1 MSKKTMRVNFT
12 LDDES
17 YGKLQ
22 SIKQALPN
30 FNLSRRIRHA
40 IMDYE
45 PLDAFNAMMPEGY
58 KVIRVEPTRRQTRSP
73 ITRVIRG
80 RFNPILDTGLVEN
93 KEQ

>member
-1 MSKKTMRVNFT
+1 MSKRLNVSVDAKA
-12 LDDES
+12 LAKIE
-17 YGKLQ
+17 
-22 SIKQALPN
+22 SIKKVIPD
-30 FNLSRRIRHA
+30 FNLSRLVRDA
-40 IMDYE
+40 IMDYD
-45 PLDAFNAMMPEGY
+45 PLDVFNASMPEGY